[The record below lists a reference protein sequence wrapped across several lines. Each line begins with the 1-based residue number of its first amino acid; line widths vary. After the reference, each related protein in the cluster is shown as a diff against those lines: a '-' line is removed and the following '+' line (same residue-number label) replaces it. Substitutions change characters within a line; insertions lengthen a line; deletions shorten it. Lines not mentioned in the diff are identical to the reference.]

1 MGLKCQ
7 PDQFF
12 LAGEAAVEFLA
23 ARYTTSRVLLLASDD
38 IARVARKKLR
48 VCSDMSEDIS
58 DVDWVLVCRDRT
70 ISFEKI
76 EAAVNAIRQGA
87 GVVVSNLDMT
97 HPGQSGS
104 VHTETGAIWMMLQSQ
119 FSGLVNP
126 TVIGKPNPD
135 LLLSAVK
142 TMGLKPLDF
151 VFLGDNLSTDAAA
164 ASSAGV
170 PFIHTGGEG
179 FCLADLIC
187 H

>member
-1 MGLKCQ
+1 M
-7 PDQFF
+7 
-12 LAGEAAVEFLA
+12 
-23 ARYTTSRVLLLASDD
+23 ASDD
-38 IARVARKKLR
+38 IARVARKELR
-48 VCSDMSEDIS
+48 VCRDMSEDIS
-58 DVDWVLVCRDRT
+58 DADWVLVCRDRT

-87 GVVVSNLDMT
+87 GVVVSNLDTT
-97 HPGQSGS
+97 HRGPSGS
-104 VHTETGAIWMMLQSQ
+104 VHSETGAIWMMLQSQ

-135 LLLSAVK
+135 LLLSAVE

-179 FCLADLIC
+179 FCLADLIW